1 MIAENILTK
10 KEEKSGSRPWSLT
23 RTDLRLTTT
32 TQMARKYISHIKR
45 SCNALI
51 RGSSTT
57 RSGPKIL
64 GRVNCVS
71 ALTSSVNG
79 GCEVDSLPSPKGST
93 NGAIILDR
101 CSEAGVAKGAI
112 IAISSWVGLATS
124 LMLLVLD
131 SSRLLSSEDRREWVL
146 RECCPGMDVIEI

>member
-1 MIAENILTK
+1 
-10 KEEKSGSRPWSLT
+10 
-23 RTDLRLTTT
+23 
-32 TQMARKYISHIKR
+32 
-45 SCNALI
+45 
-51 RGSSTT
+51 
-57 RSGPKIL
+57 
-64 GRVNCVS
+64 VS

-93 NGAIILDR
+93 NGAIILDL
-101 CSEAGVAKGAI
+101 CSEAGVANGAI